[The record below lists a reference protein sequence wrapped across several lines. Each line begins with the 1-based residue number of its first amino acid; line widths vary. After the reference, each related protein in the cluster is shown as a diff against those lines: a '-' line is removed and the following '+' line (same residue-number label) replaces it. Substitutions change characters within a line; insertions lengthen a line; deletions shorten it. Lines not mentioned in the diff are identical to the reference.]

1 MCDIN
6 HYYTKYGF
14 APKGI
19 KAEYLN
25 NAQLICKVHLKN
37 ESILDRVTFDTISYK
52 WKHVIQ
58 IHVFIH
64 VKAQIG
70 ALERVDFNSVST

>member
-1 MCDIN
+1 MDYLVSSGNENILMCDIN

-52 WKHVIQ
+52 
-58 IHVFIH
+58 
-64 VKAQIG
+64 
-70 ALERVDFNSVST
+70 